1 MQLHCVTKLYVMLPW
16 GVGGWRWALCSL
28 YLSSVYR
35 FEIKHATEFRYTHT
49 PAKVDCGRATMFSS
63 FTLNYVSRTREG
75 KGKGNGKKELGFGFW
90 LGTVVEKDEDIFLP
104 SLSFFIKIKN
114 EVYIKSA
121 KKIVFSM
128 VRLMF
133 LVL

>member
-1 MQLHCVTKLYVMLPW
+1 
-16 GVGGWRWALCSL
+16 
-28 YLSSVYR
+28 
-35 FEIKHATEFRYTHT
+35 
-49 PAKVDCGRATMFSS
+49 MFQGQ
-63 FTLNYVSRTREG
+63 G